1 MKLLLIC
8 VLFAA
13 TVGAHGSEFTRH
25 TVWAEGSPFAP
36 NFSTQYEYRFRSG
49 ITLRAGWAVGTLT
62 VRHDSWFNVIP
73 EYKKETFYAIPVSVG
88 YCSNILGDEHF
99 IEPSISLLCI
109 TYPTQFLQ
117 TDYYENDGVQFAPGL
132 LVSWRYEPKES
143 HIALKVTGGGYFD
156 VGYPQNNTTLT
167 PWLGL
172 GVGWRL

>member
-1 MKLLLIC
+1 MKLLLIYMF
-8 VLFAA
+8 LTA
-13 TVGAHGSEFTRH
+13 TIAVKGSEIARH

-49 ITLRAGWAVGTLT
+49 ITLRVGWAVGTLT